1 MKTYKYIQIW
11 WKVWDLKEIHIEID
25 DNDRERDYIY
35 QWLIYISLKILLEVT
50 IFKENRKLNS
60 STMKKCKSWLKFYS
74 FKNAYALSCFR
85 GNFNHLWKTIWSA
98 LKLHSTYSLRR
109 PLLWYQFY
117 GMSILKKSYWLKQY
131 KNSK

>member
-1 MKTYKYIQIW
+1 M
-11 WKVWDLKEIHIEID
+11 
-25 DNDRERDYIY
+25 
-35 QWLIYISLKILLEVT
+35 IYISLKILLEVT

-60 STMKKCKSWLKFYS
+60 STMKKCKSWLRFYS
-74 FKNAYALSCFR
+74 CKNAYALSCFR

-117 GMSILKKSYWLKQY
+117 GMSILKNLTD
-131 KNSK
+131 